1 MDRSGIFVKLV
12 AAATLSVAGAIGL
25 FSSPAKAA
33 DATRAAPGDTFPV
46 RSMIGQTPA
55 QETVPVYVPPRRGA
69 PKDVAAAA
77 TRSPNLLP
85 RLKLLAPDHA
95 GLTVA
100 AQPTLYIYAEGAGW
114 LQVQVKRAA
123 DPGAGFTS
131 PRIETKDPPAIRAI
145 ALAELG
151 VTLDPGAEYRVTV
164 MSYDRAGTVRAT
176 DSALIERIAP
186 PVELSI
192 MTDGRPAADQANAYA
207 SAGIWFDALDAISR
221 AIGSAPGSTAP
232 RRGRAALLEQIGM
245 KEIAGFDRKGQPQG

>member
-1 MDRSGIFVKLV
+1 MDRSAIFIKLV
-12 AAATLSVAGAIGL
+12 AAATLSVAGAIGV
-25 FSSPAKAA
+25 FASAA
-33 DATRAAPGDTFPV
+33 EATEAPRAATTGVFPV
-46 RSMIGQTPA
+46 RSKISQTPA
-55 QETVPVYVPPRRGA
+55 PESVPVYVPPRRGA

-77 TRSPNLLP
+77 TRGAVAP

-100 AQPTLYIYAEGAGW
+100 AQPTLYIYTQGTGS
-114 LQVQVKRAA
+114 LQVQVKRAT

-131 PRIETKDPPAIRAI
+131 PRIEIKDPPAIRAI

-186 PVELSI
+186 PVELSV
-192 MTDGRPAADQANAYA
+192 MTAGRPASDQAKAFA

-221 AIGSAPGSTAP
+221 AIDGAPGSAAP

-245 KEIAGFDRKGQPQG
+245 KEIASFDRKGQPQG

>member
-25 FSSPAKAA
+25 PAPAA
-33 DATRAAPGDTFPV
+33 WAAEAPRPVAGDMFPV
-46 RSMIGQTPA
+46 RSVVGQAPA
-55 QETVPVYVPPRRGA
+55 QESVPVYVPPRRGA

-77 TRSPNLLP
+77 TRGALAP

-95 GLTVA
+95 GLTVV
-100 AQPTLYIYAEGAGW
+100 AQPTLYIYTQGTGS
-114 LQVQVKRAA
+114 LQVQVKRAS
-123 DPGAGFTS
+123 DRGAGFTS
-131 PRIETKDPPAIRAI
+131 PRIEIKDPPAIRAI

-151 VTLDPGAEYRVTV
+151 VTLAPGAQYRVTV
-164 MSYDRAGTVRAT
+164 MSYDQAGTVRAT

-192 MTDGRPAADQANAYA
+192 MTDGRPASDQATAFA

-221 AIGSAPGSTAP
+221 AIGGAPGSAAP
-232 RRGRAALLEQIGM
+232 RRSRAALLEQIGM
-245 KEIAGFDRKGQPQG
+245 KEIASFDRKDMPQG